1 MGAGMVPLITL
12 AAHQRPTPPAGI
24 SDPDIPSDAPLFLP
38 APDLEQWARAVL
50 IEETGILHNP
60 DHAHLEHMVL
70 GFLWTNVENARQGR
84 RIVGQADLGD
94 PQGAMGMWAKARA
107 RAQVLGWFGVLPDFI
122 ITLDAHYAASVGD
135 AEFLALV
142 EHELYHCAQDQ
153 DAFGAPKFSAG
164 GMPVP
169 KMRGHDVEEFIG
181 VVRRYGAVDPGV
193 RLMMDAVNRGPE
205 IAGARIAHACGS
217 CLRRSA

>member
-1 MGAGMVPLITL
+1 MASAIAATLGAHRRPMPPSSITE
-12 AAHQRPTPPAGI
+12 A
-24 SDPDIPSDAPLFLP
+24 DIASCSPMFLP
-38 APDLEQWARAVL
+38 APELKQWARAVL

-60 DHAHLEHMVL
+60 DHAHLEHMAL

-84 RIVGQADLGD
+84 RIIGQAELGD
-94 PQGAMGMWAKARA
+94 PQGAMGKWAKARA

-122 ITLDAHYAASVGD
+122 ITLDAHYAAGADD

-142 EHELYHCAQDQ
+142 EHELYHCAQDR
-153 DAFGAPKFSAG
+153 DAFGAPKFSADG
-164 GMPVP
+164 LPVP

-193 RLMMDAVNRGPE
+193 RLMVDAVNSGPTV
-205 IAGARIAHACGS
+205 AGAKIAHVCGT
-217 CLRRSA
+217 CQRRAA